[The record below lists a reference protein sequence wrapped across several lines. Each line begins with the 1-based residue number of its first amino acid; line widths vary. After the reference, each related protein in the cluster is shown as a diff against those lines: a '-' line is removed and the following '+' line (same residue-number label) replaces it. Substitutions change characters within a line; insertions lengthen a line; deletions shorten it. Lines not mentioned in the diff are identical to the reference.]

1 MSDKTRPTILLED
14 DATLRA
20 LMVEGLEQAGHAVIE
35 APTDRA
41 RRGGPGGGGG
51 PRDPGGRPL
60 DRGGRSAT
68 GSRSRPTRWSVIRC
82 CKVVYIS
89 GTHIAVRRRA
99 LGERERALLKPFAMT
114 QLLAALRDLGR

>member
-35 APTDRA
+35 APTTELAEAALAAAEGRAILVADRSIEA
-41 RRGGPGGGGG
+41 GERNGFQVAADALERY
-51 PRDPGGRPL
+51 PL
-60 DRGGRSAT
+60 L
-68 GSRSRPTRWSVIRC
+68 
-82 CKVVYIS
+82 KVVYIS